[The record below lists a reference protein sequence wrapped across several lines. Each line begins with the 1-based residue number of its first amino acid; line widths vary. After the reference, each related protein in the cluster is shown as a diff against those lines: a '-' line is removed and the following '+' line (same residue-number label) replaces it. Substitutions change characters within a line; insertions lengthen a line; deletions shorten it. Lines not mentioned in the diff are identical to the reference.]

1 VEVNADRTPEGVA
14 RVENLQELLAGLKE
28 FSERELEDGS
38 IPSLSDFLIDVALLT
53 DTESSD
59 VDESKCVSL
68 MTIHSAKGLE
78 FPNVFIVGME
88 ENLFPSQMSLNARE
102 DLEEERRLF
111 YVALTRAEKRAILSY
126 ANSRFK
132 WGQFTYCEPSRF
144 IEEIDEKFLETTSG
158 KKTSSSSKPFDFGE
172 ERGKFGG
179 GINRLPLQ
187 DKPKSSLPPSSPP
200 LPLPPQIDTSKLK
213 KVDMNA
219 PVPLPAGDWALPHE
233 IQVGV
238 EVQHEKFGKGKV
250 IKVEGE
256 SPNEKA
262 TVFFPS
268 EGQKQL
274 LLKFAKL
281 KIVSA

>member
-1 VEVNADRTPEGVA
+1 
-14 RVENLQELLAGLKE
+14 
-28 FSERELEDGS
+28 
-38 IPSLSDFLIDVALLT
+38 
-53 DTESSD
+53 
-59 VDESKCVSL
+59 
-68 MTIHSAKGLE
+68 
-78 FPNVFIVGME
+78 ME

-158 KKTSSSSKPFDFGE
+158 KKTPLQSKSFDFGA
-172 ERGKFGG
+172 ERGKFSG
-179 GINRLPLQ
+179 GINKLPLQ
-187 DKPKSSLPPSSPP
+187 DKPKSFMPPSTPVT
-200 LPLPPQIDTSKLK
+200 PLPPQIDTSKLK

-250 IKVEGE
+250 VKVEGE

-281 KIVSA
+281 KIVGA